1 MQENESKI
9 ASGQPSKATPCGSSS
24 AIGCSPSKS
33 PVAHKLTVA
42 QWKLIEKHGTVS
54 DFEKAIWKAHDDL
67 FITTVEAMAAING
80 YRHEFIAAGIPSEN
94 PTVLRSPRLGGD
106 KQGPVV
112 GRPNDLSEKK

>member
-1 MQENESKI
+1 METTKSD
-9 ASGQPSKATPCGSSS
+9 AAACGSYPEPD
-24 AIGCSPSKS
+24 CSPSQS

-42 QWKLIEKHGTVS
+42 QWKLIEKHGTVT

-94 PTVLRSPRLGGD
+94 TVVHQHSSAQHRQP
-106 KQGPVV
+106 Q
-112 GRPNDLSEKK
+112 

>member
-1 MQENESKI
+1 MDTTKSD
-9 ASGQPSKATPCGSSS
+9 AAACGSYP
-24 AIGCSPSKS
+24 APGCSPSQS

-42 QWKLIEKHGTVS
+42 QWKLIEKHGTVT

-94 PTVLRSPRLGGD
+94 LTGQAVPHETARKD
-106 KQGPVV
+106 
-112 GRPNDLSEKK
+112 